1 MNYALDTHII
11 SLYWRQ
17 NAEVKTNLEAMD
29 PAAVGVPAGVLA
41 ELLYGKYNNPYRAA
55 KLDVLIAD
63 MRASYPVLP
72 FDAGAADWFGRL
84 KHRLKATMIQDRD
97 LLIASIALAH
107 GYALVTHNTKHFQR
121 IDELVLVDWTVS
133 T

>member
-1 MNYALDTHII
+1 M
-11 SLYWRQ
+11 
-17 NAEVKTNLEAMD
+17 
-29 PAAVGVPAGVLA
+29 LA
-41 ELLYGKYNNPYRAA
+41 ELQYGKYNNPDRAA

-63 MRASYPVLP
+63 LRASYPVLP

-97 LLIASIALAH
+97 LLIASTTLAH
-107 GYALVTHNTKHFQR
+107 GYALVTNNTRHFQR
-121 IDELVLVDWTVS
+121 IDELVLLDWTVP